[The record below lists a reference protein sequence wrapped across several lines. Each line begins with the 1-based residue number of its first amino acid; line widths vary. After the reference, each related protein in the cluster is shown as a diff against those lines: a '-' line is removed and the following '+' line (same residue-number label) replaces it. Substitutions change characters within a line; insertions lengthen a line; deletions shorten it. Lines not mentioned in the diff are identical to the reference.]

1 VKKWVLLTGFLFFFS
16 IHASTAFCEIYNL
29 VWHQTFDEAQIEAM
43 QHARAIIHTSY
54 GDIRLKFFPE
64 VAPNHVYNFIQL
76 ARIGFYNK
84 TIFHR
89 VIPGF
94 VIQGGDPYTRQDEN
108 TAYYGQGGVGYG
120 YHLQQEFMIQGGDP
134 LSRQD
139 DTSWYGQGG
148 VGYGYYHLKQEFN
161 NKPHERGTLSM
172 ARSTGVDSA
181 GCQFFICVDRVSGWD
196 NNYTVFGEVVEGIEV
211 VDDIVSVPRSE
222 DGNNRPLERIE
233 MEIEVVFEAGDVTN
247 DGKVDLAEAIRIL
260 QIIAGTRFE

>member
-1 VKKWVLLTGFLFFFS
+1 MKRWVLLTGFLFFFS

-89 VIPGF
+89 VIPDF

-108 TAYYGQGGVGYG
+108 TSYYGQGGVGYG
-120 YHLQQEFMIQGGDP
+120 YHLQQEFSD
-134 LSRQD
+134 
-139 DTSWYGQGG
+139 
-148 VGYGYYHLKQEFN
+148 
-161 NKPHERGTLSM
+161 KPHQRGTLSM
-172 ARSTGVDSA
+172 ARSSGVPDSDYYDTA
-181 GCQFFICVDRVSGWD
+181 GSQFFICVADRPDLNGK
-196 NNYTVFGEVVEGIEV
+196 YTVFGEVVEGIEV
-211 VDDIVSVPRSE
+211 VDDIVSVPRST